1 MVNNCSYI
9 FPILAAEDI
18 HLNSRTFLWPN
29 ELEQVLD
36 LSAARLSV
44 VREGL
49 ETALRER
56 RAQFELQLL
65 QEKKKVD
72 TFRSREIRDVLSL
85 EELKEKV
92 ETVDN
97 LCGVLKVSS
106 QFIILVLVENSL
118 TLT

>member
-1 MVNNCSYI
+1 M
-9 FPILAAEDI
+9 
-18 HLNSRTFLWPN
+18 NSRTFLWPN

-106 QFIILVLVENSL
+106 QFIILVLVENSR